1 MIRLTASDG
10 HELDAYEAGPA
21 DATAGIVIIQEI
33 FGVNAHIRDVTDR
46 YAALGYRAVAPAL
59 FDRLERGV
67 ELGYTADTVTQGRA
81 MRGAIDWDDTVRDV
95 GAAVAHLAGNGPVGV
110 VGYCY
115 GGSLAWLAANALP
128 VAAAVGYYGG
138 QIIQF
143 LDRTPQAPVLLH
155 FGEVDYMIPLSDVTE
170 ISRAHP
176 AVPVHVYPGADHGF
190 NCDARDSYH
199 PDAAALALE
208 CTLDFFATH
217 GVDPDTGNG
226 S

>member
-1 MIRLTASDG
+1 MIRLTAGDG

-21 DATAGIVIIQEI
+21 DAAAGIVIVQEI
-33 FGVNAHIRDVTDR
+33 FGVNAHIRDVVDR

-59 FDRLERGV
+59 FDRLERGL
-67 ELGYTADTVTQGRA
+67 ELAYTEENVTRGRA

-95 GAAVAHLAGNGPVGV
+95 GAAVAHLAPGGPVGV

-115 GGSLAWLAANALP
+115 GGSLAWLAAHSLP

-143 LDRTPQAPVLLH
+143 LDRAPQAPVLLH
-155 FGEVDYMIPLSDVTE
+155 FGEVDYMIPLSDVEE
-170 ISRAHP
+170 IRRAHP
-176 AVPVHVYPGADHGF
+176 TVPVHVYPGADHGF

-199 PDAAALALE
+199 PEAAPQALE
-208 CTLDFFATH
+208 RTLAFLADA
-217 GVDPDTGNG
+217 GVRP
-226 S
+226 

>member
-1 MIRLTASDG
+1 MIRLTADDG

-21 DATAGIVIIQEI
+21 DAAAGIVVVQEI
-33 FGVNAHIRDVTDR
+33 FGVNAHIRDVVDR
-46 YAALGYRAVAPAL
+46 YGAMGYRAVAPAL

-67 ELGYTADTVTQGRA
+67 ELGYSEETVTQGRA

-95 GAAVAHLAGNGPVGV
+95 GAAVAHLAPNGPVGV

-115 GGSLAWLAANALP
+115 GGSLAWLAAHSLP

-143 LDRTPQAPVLLH
+143 TDRAPQAPVLLL

-170 ISRAHP
+170 IMRAHP
-176 AVPVHVYPGADHGF
+176 TVPVHVYPGADHGF

-199 PDAAALALE
+199 PEAAAEALE
-208 CTLDFFATH
+208 RTLAFLADA
-217 GVDPDTGNG
+217 GVRP
-226 S
+226 

>member
-1 MIRLTASDG
+1 MIRLTAEDG

-21 DATAGIVIIQEI
+21 GAAAGVVVIQEI
-33 FGVNAHIRDVTDR
+33 FGVNAHIRDVVDR
-46 YAALGYRAVAPAL
+46 YGALGFRAVAPAL
-59 FDRLERGV
+59 FDRLGRGI
-67 ELGYTADTVTQGRA
+67 ELAYAPENVARGRE

-95 GAAVAHLAGNGPVGV
+95 GAAVAHLSGNGPVGA

-143 LDRTPQAPVLLH
+143 LDRAPQAPVLLH
-155 FGEVDYMIPLSDVTE
+155 FGEVDYMIPLSDVEE
-170 ISRAHP
+170 IGRAHP
-176 AVPVHVYPGADHGF
+176 AVPIHVYSGADHGF

-199 PDAAALALE
+199 AGAAPLALE
-208 CTLDFFATH
+208 RTLAFLAEH
-217 GVDPDTGNG
+217 GVRP
-226 S
+226 

>member
-1 MIRLTASDG
+1 MIRLTAGDG

-21 DATAGIVIIQEI
+21 DAAAGIVIVQEI
-33 FGVNAHIRDVTDR
+33 FGVNAHIRDVVDR

-59 FDRLERGV
+59 FDRLERGL
-67 ELGYTADTVTQGRA
+67 ELAYTEENVARGRA

-95 GAAVAHLAGNGPVGV
+95 GAAVAHLAGSGPVGV

-115 GGSLAWLAANALP
+115 GGSLAWLAAHSLP

-143 LDRTPQAPVLLH
+143 LDRAPQAPVLLH
-155 FGEVDYMIPLSDVTE
+155 FGEVDYMIPLSDVEE
-170 ISRAHP
+170 IRRAHP
-176 AVPVHVYPGADHGF
+176 TVPVHVYPGADHGF

-199 PDAAALALE
+199 PEAAAGALE
-208 CTLDFFATH
+208 RTLAFLADA
-217 GVDPDTGNG
+217 GVRP
-226 S
+226 

>member
-1 MIRLTASDG
+1 MIRLTADDG

-21 DATAGIVIIQEI
+21 DAAAGIVVVQEI
-33 FGVNAHIRDVTDR
+33 FGVNAHIRDVVDR

-67 ELGYTADTVTQGRA
+67 ELGYTEETVAQGRA

-95 GAAVAHLAGNGPVGV
+95 GAAVDCLASNGPVGV

-143 LDRTPQAPVLLH
+143 TDRAPQAPVLLH
-155 FGEVDYMIPLSDVTE
+155 FGEVDYMIPLSDVEE
-170 ISRAHP
+170 IMRAHP

-199 PDAAALALE
+199 PEAAARALE
-208 CTLDFFATH
+208 RTLAFLADA
-217 GVDPDTGNG
+217 GVRPSKDRP
-226 S
+226 

>member
-1 MIRLTASDG
+1 MIRLTAEDG
-10 HELDAYEAGPA
+10 HEFDAYEAGPA
-21 DATAGIVIIQEI
+21 DAAAGIVVVQEI
-33 FGVNAHIRDVTDR
+33 FGVNAHIRDVVDR

-67 ELGYTADTVTQGRA
+67 ELGYSEETVTQGRA

-115 GGSLAWLAANALP
+115 GGSLAWLAAHSLP

-143 LDRTPQAPVLLH
+143 LDRAPQAPVLLL
-155 FGEVDYMIPLSDVTE
+155 FGEVDYMIPLSDVEE
-170 ISRAHP
+170 IRQAHP
-176 AVPVHVYPGADHGF
+176 TVPVHVYPGADHGF

-199 PDAAALALE
+199 PEAAAGALE
-208 CTLDFFATH
+208 RTLAFLADA
-217 GVDPDTGNG
+217 GVRP
-226 S
+226 

>member
-1 MIRLTASDG
+1 MIRLTAADG
-10 HELDAYEAGPA
+10 HQLDAYEAGPA
-21 DATAGIVIIQEI
+21 DAPAGIVVVQEI

-46 YAALGYRAVAPAL
+46 YGAMGFRAVAPAL

-67 ELGYTADTVTQGRA
+67 ELGYSEDTVTQGRA
-81 MRGAIDWDDTVRDV
+81 MRAAIDWDDTVRDV

-115 GGSLAWLAANALP
+115 GGSLAWLAANSLG

-143 LDRTPQAPVLLH
+143 TDRAPQAPVMLL
-155 FGEVDYMIPLSDVTE
+155 FGEVDYMIPLSDVEE

-176 AVPVHVYPGADHGF
+176 TVPVHVYAGADHGF

-199 PDAAALALE
+199 ALAAAGALE
-208 CTLDFFATH
+208 RTLGFLAAH
-217 GVDPDTGNG
+217 GVHPCRMTGP
-226 S
+226 

>member
-1 MIRLTASDG
+1 MIRLTAGDG

-21 DATAGIVIIQEI
+21 DAAAGIVIVQEI
-33 FGVNAHIRDVTDR
+33 FGVNAHIRDVVDR

-59 FDRLERGV
+59 FDRLERGL
-67 ELGYTADTVTQGRA
+67 ELAYTEENVARGRA

-95 GAAVAHLAGNGPVGV
+95 GAAVAHLAGSGPVGV

-115 GGSLAWLAANALP
+115 GGSLAWLAAHSLP

-143 LDRTPQAPVLLH
+143 LDRAPQAPVLLH
-155 FGEVDYMIPLSDVTE
+155 FGEVDYMIPLSDVEE
-170 ISRAHP
+170 IRRAHP
-176 AVPVHVYPGADHGF
+176 TVPAHVYPGADHGF

-199 PDAAALALE
+199 PEAAPQALE
-208 CTLDFFATH
+208 RTLAFLADA
-217 GVDPDTGNG
+217 GVRP
-226 S
+226 